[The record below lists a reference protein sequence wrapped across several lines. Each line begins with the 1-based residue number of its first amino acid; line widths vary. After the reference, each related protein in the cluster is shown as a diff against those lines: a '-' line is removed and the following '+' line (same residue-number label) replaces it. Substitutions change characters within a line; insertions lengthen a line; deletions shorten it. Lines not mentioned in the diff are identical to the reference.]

1 MPDRDRP
8 FASLCIHQVSFGFEC
23 GFAAC
28 MAALAR
34 HGVGLTA
41 VWHDKLAAVGAA
53 EAARVLAGHGV
64 RAVALCPGGVLTAR
78 DGQRWQAALEH
89 NRRLLDD
96 AAAIGA
102 RSLVTIAG
110 GLEDGERDL
119 RFARDRA
126 LEGISRLLP
135 DARAAGVRLAIE
147 PLHPMTCA
155 FRGVLTTLAQANDWC
170 DLLGAGDGVGIA
182 VDSYATWWDPA
193 LPAEIARAGSRLLH
207 VHVADW
213 LPDTRDLR
221 LDRGMPGDG
230 VIDFDSFLAM
240 LAAAGFTGPLEF
252 EIFSAR
258 NWWRQPP
265 DRIAAACRACATR
278 LTGREARGGTR
289 RYGRFK
295 GNLYG

>member
-1 MPDRDRP
+1 LTARR
-8 FASLCIHQVSFGFEC
+8 SLCIHQVCFGFDL
-23 GFAAC
+23 GFAGC
-28 MAALAR
+28 VAALER

-53 EAARVLAGHGV
+53 AAARMLADHGV
-64 RAVALCPGGVLTAR
+64 EAVALCPGGLLTAR
-78 DGQRWQAALEH
+78 AAQRRQEALAH

-110 GLEDGERDL
+110 GLEEGERDL

-155 FRGVLTTLAQANDWC
+155 YRGVLTTLAQANDWC
-170 DLLGAGDGVGIA
+170 DLLDAADIVGIA
-182 VDSYATWWDPA
+182 LDSYATWWDPA
-193 LPAEIARAGSRLLH
+193 LPAEVARAGPRLLH
-207 VHVADW
+207 LHVADW
-213 LPDTRDLR
+213 LADTRDLR

-230 VIDFDSFLAM
+230 VIDFDAFLS
-240 LAAAGFTGPLEF
+240 LVAATGFTGSLEF
-252 EIFSAR
+252 EVFSAR

-265 DRIAAACRACATR
+265 DRIAAACIARAAHLMR
-278 LTGREARGGTR
+278 SARHG
-289 RYGRFK
+289 
-295 GNLYG
+295 

>member
-1 MPDRDRP
+1 MT
-8 FASLCIHQVSFGFEC
+8 ALCIHQVCFGFEPD
-23 GFAAC
+23 FATC
-28 MAALAR
+28 VAALQR
-34 HGVGLTA
+34 QGVGLTA
-41 VWHDKLAAVGAA
+41 VWHDKLAAVGARA
-53 EAARVLAGHGV
+53 AARLLSDHGV
-64 RAVALCPGGVLTAR
+64 EAVALCPGGVLTAR
-78 DGQRWQAALEH
+78 HSGPWQAALAH

-102 RSLVTIAG
+102 RSLVVISG
-110 GLEDGERDL
+110 GLEEGERDL

-170 DLLGAGDGVGIA
+170 DLLDAGDSVGIA
-182 VDSYATWWDPA
+182 LDSYATWWDPA
-193 LPAEIARAGSRLLH
+193 LPAEIARAGPRLLH
-207 VHVADW
+207 LHIADW
-213 LPDTRDLR
+213 LPDTGDVR

-230 VIDFDSFLAM
+230 VIDFESLLARV
-240 LAAAGFTGPLEF
+240 ASTGFSGPLEF

-265 DRIAAACRACATR
+265 NRIAAACAARAAR
-278 LTGREARGGTR
+278 LGDVLALT
-289 RYGRFK
+289 
-295 GNLYG
+295 

>member
-1 MPDRDRP
+1 MPVRDAAP
-8 FASLCIHQVSFGFEC
+8 GTLCIHQVCFGFER
-23 GFAAC
+23 GFAECVAV
-28 MAALAR
+28 LER

-41 VWHDKLAAVGAA
+41 VWHDKLAAIGAA
-53 EAARVLAGHGV
+53 EAARVLSGHGV
-64 RAVALCPGGVLTAR
+64 RAVALCAGGVLTAR
-78 DGQRWQAALEH
+78 DAQRWQAALEH

-102 RSLVTIAG
+102 RSLVTVAG
-110 GLEDGERDL
+110 GLDDGERDL

-170 DLLGAGDGVGIA
+170 DLLDAGETVGIA
-182 VDSYATWWDPA
+182 LDSYATWWDPA
-193 LPAEIARAGSRLLH
+193 LPGQVARAGPRLLH
-207 VHVADW
+207 LHVADW
-213 LPDTRDLR
+213 LSDTRDLR

-230 VIDFDSFLAM
+230 VIDFDSFLA
-240 LAAAGFTGPLEF
+240 LVAATGFTGPLEF
-252 EIFSAR
+252 EVFSAR

-265 DRIAAACRACATR
+265 GRIAAACAARAAR
-278 LTGREARGGTR
+278 LTRSPHPH
-289 RYGRFK
+289 
-295 GNLYG
+295 

>member
-1 MPDRDRP
+1 MPDRD
-8 FASLCIHQVSFGFEC
+8 ADLNTLCIHQVCFGFER

-28 MAALAR
+28 VAALER
-34 HGVGLTA
+34 QGVGLTA
-41 VWHDKLAAVGAA
+41 VWHDKLAAIGATA
-53 EAARVLAGHGV
+53 AARVLADHGV
-64 RAVALCPGGVLTAR
+64 VAVALCPGGLLTAR
-78 DGQRWQAALEH
+78 DARRWQAALEH

-96 AAAIGA
+96 AATIGA

-126 LEGISRLLP
+126 LEGLARLVP
-135 DARAAGVRLAIE
+135 PARAAGVRLAIE

-170 DLLGAGDGVGIA
+170 DLLDAGDTVGIA
-182 VDSYATWWDPA
+182 LDSYATWWDPD
-193 LPAEIARAGSRLLH
+193 LPAQIARAGPRLLH
-207 VHVADW
+207 LHVADW

-230 VIDFDSFLAM
+230 VIDFDSFLA
-240 LAAAGFTGPLEF
+240 LVAATGFTGPLEF

-258 NWWRQPP
+258 HWWQQPT
-265 DRIAAACRACATR
+265 DRIAAACAACAGALMHR
-278 LTGREARGGTR
+278 DLSPVDR
-289 RYGRFK
+289 RR
-295 GNLYG
+295 N